1 MNKHTEEMKATVV
14 NRYLNGEPISKITR
28 DINISR
34 TTVYAWIKQHNNSF
48 NKAKVPNFRYLH
60 DLEQK
65 CERQQKIIEILKRS
79 PYTPS
84 APLSKKYEV
93 IKALSTEY
101 NVNTL
106 CEALDVAKG
115 SYYNHLLRNK
125 NGNTKTARKQ
135 SEMTPI
141 IEQIFHENHEVF
153 GSSKIYAILKDR
165 GYAISESAVAKI
177 MHQNGLFSIRACAKT
192 LYKQQLERKNNIL
205 QQQFHVSRPNE
216 VWVSDVTYFSVFN
229 RMYYI
234 CVIIDLYAR
243 KVIAHKISKH
253 NSTQLTKATV
263 KTAYELR
270 KPTEN
275 LLFHSDQGSNYTST
289 EFRKYLKS
297 INITQSFS
305 NPGMPYDNSVME
317 SFFGS
322 FKREALYRYRFKT
335 EKEFFQTID
344 TYMTFYNEKRPH
356 SILMNQTPAK
366 FEAKYFNLYKENFD
380 S

>member
-1 MNKHTEEMKATVV
+1 MNKHLEEVKATVV
-14 NRYLNGEPISKITR
+14 NRYLNGEQISKISKSL
-28 DINISR
+28 NVSR
-34 TTVYAWIKQHNNSF
+34 TTVYAWIQQRNNSF
-48 NKAKVPNFRYLH
+48 NKGKAPNFRYLH

-65 CERQQKIIEILKRS
+65 CERQQKMIEILKRS

-125 NGNTKTARKQ
+125 NGNTKAARKQ

-141 IEQIFHENHEVF
+141 IEQIFHENNEVF

-165 GYAISESAVAKI
+165 GYAISESTVAKI

-192 LYKQQLERKNNIL
+192 LYKQQLERKNNLL

-243 KVIAHKISKH
+243 KVIAYKISKH
-253 NSTQLTKATV
+253 NSTQLTKATA
-263 KTAYELR
+263 KSAYETR
-270 KPTEN
+270 MPIGE
-275 LLFHSDQGSNYTST
+275 LLFHISSIFLQCRNFLCFSRSLF
-289 EFRKYLKS
+289 FRIKWL
-297 INITQSFS
+297 
-305 NPGMPYDNSVME
+305 
-317 SFFGS
+317 
-322 FKREALYRYRFKT
+322 ALPFFKT
-335 EKEFFQTID
+335 FHLRLFRNNRLC
-344 TYMTFYNEKRPH
+344 FL
-356 SILMNQTPAK
+356 S
-366 FEAKYFNLYKENFD
+366 
-380 S
+380 

>member
-1 MNKHTEEMKATVV
+1 M
-14 NRYLNGEPISKITR
+14 
-28 DINISR
+28 
-34 TTVYAWIKQHNNSF
+34 
-48 NKAKVPNFRYLH
+48 
-60 DLEQK
+60 
-65 CERQQKIIEILKRS
+65 IEILKRS
-79 PYTPS
+79 PYSPR
-84 APLSKKYEV
+84 APLSKRFEV
-93 IKALSTEY
+93 IKALSFEY

-141 IEQIFHENHEVF
+141 IEQIFHENNEVF

-165 GYAISESAVAKI
+165 GYAISESTVAKI

-205 QQQFHVSRPNE
+205 QQQFHVSHPNE

-229 RMYYI
+229 RIYYI

-253 NSTQLTKATV
+253 NSTQLTKATA

-270 KPTEN
+270 KPADT

-305 NPGMPYDNSVME
+305 NPGIPYDNSVME

-335 EKEFFQTID
+335 EKDFFQSVD

-356 SILMNQTPAK
+356 SVLMNQTPSK
-366 FEAKYFNLYKENFD
+366 FEANYYNIYKRKSDFHTEH
-380 S
+380 